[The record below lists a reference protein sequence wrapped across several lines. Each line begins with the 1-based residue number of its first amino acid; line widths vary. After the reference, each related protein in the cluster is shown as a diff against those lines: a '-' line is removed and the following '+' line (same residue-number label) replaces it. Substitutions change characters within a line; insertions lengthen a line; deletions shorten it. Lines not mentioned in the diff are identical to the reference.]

1 MGIFSKLTTF
11 YLSNRIKSINYNK
24 GNAIKDQA
32 SLLIDLLNIGK
43 NTNYGIKYNFGEAK
57 DYNTFKDLVPVVEYE
72 DLTSDI
78 NKILIGEKKVL
89 WPDNFK
95 WFAKSS
101 GTTNDKS
108 KFIPVSIDSL
118 NTNHYKAGQ
127 DLLAQYLNNNKESKI
142 FDGYALA
149 LGGSQQ
155 ITPYSQNSG
164 IYTGDISAV
173 LLKNL
178 PFWSRVYRTPS
189 IDIALNPE
197 WENKIDT
204 MAAVTSKQN
213 ITSISGVPTWTI
225 VLIKKVLDL
234 TNSKNILDVWPNLE
248 LFIHG
253 AVSFDPYRQLF
264 KELIPKKD
272 MNYLETY
279 NASEGFFAFQ
289 DTFESNAM
297 LLMTNHGIF
306 YEFEDLKSGELMT
319 LENVEVDKQYALI
332 ISTYSGLWR
341 YKVGDTILFKSV
353 NPYRVV
359 VTGRTKQFINA
370 FGEEVIVQ
378 NSDKAISNACK
389 KTNSSFYNYTAA
401 PLYISS
407 DKKGS
412 HEWIIE
418 FIKEPEDRKV
428 FTKVLDDE
436 LMKLNSDYEAKRYKN
451 IAIGPPRINFVKSG
465 FFDYWLKSKKK
476 LGGQHKI
483 PRLSNQRNYIEEMKK
498 HITRFL

>member
-1 MGIFSKLTTF
+1 LKDCLT
-11 YLSNRIKSINYNK
+11 NKS
-24 GNAIKDQA
+24 
-32 SLLIDLLNIGK
+32 
-43 NTNYGIKYNFGEAK
+43 
-57 DYNTFKDLVPVVEYE
+57 
-72 DLTSDI
+72 
-78 NKILIGEKKVL
+78 
-89 WPDNFK
+89 
-95 WFAKSS
+95 
-101 GTTNDKS
+101 
-108 KFIPVSIDSL
+108 
-118 NTNHYKAGQ
+118 
-127 DLLAQYLNNNKESKI
+127 SKI

-155 ITPYSQNSG
+155 ITPYSSNSD
-164 IYTGDISAV
+164 IYIGDISAV

-178 PFWSRVYRTPS
+178 PIWARIYRTPS
-189 IDIALNPE
+189 IDIALNPD
-197 WENKIDT
+197 WEKKIET
-204 MAAVTSKQN
+204 MAMVTSKQN

-225 VLIKKVLDL
+225 VLIKKVLEL
-234 TNSKNILDVWPNLE
+234 TRSKNILDVWPNLE

-253 AVSFDPYRQLF
+253 GVSFNPYRKLF
-264 KELIPKKD
+264 KELIPKEG

-289 DTFESNAM
+289 DTSDSNAM

-306 YEFEDLKSGELMT
+306 YEFEDLKSGEILN
-319 LENVEVDKQYALI
+319 LENIKVDKQYALI

-341 YKVGDTILFKSV
+341 YKLGDTILFTST

-378 NSDKAISNACK
+378 NSDKAISNACE
-389 KTNSSFYNYTAA
+389 KTNSLFYNYTAA

-418 FIKEPEDRKV
+418 FIKEPKDRKV
-428 FTKVLDDE
+428 FARVLDKE

-451 IAIGPPRINFVKSG
+451 IAIGPPKINFVKNG

-476 LGGQHKI
+476 LGGQHKV
-483 PRLSNQRNYIEEMKK
+483 PRLSNERNYIEEMKK
-498 HITRFL
+498 YISMFL